1 MEIKN
6 NRSGIW
12 SVSRRYNDFRNLHL
26 TIESLLHGND
36 VPEFPKK
43 KMTGSMGET
52 FPNTNL
58 HHLST
63 SMELNP
69 SEPLFLDPNFVA
81 QRLEG
86 LQAYIQCLVTSDL
99 LRTTSALR
107 KFLCPQSYSQDFP
120 SINTQ
125 NVSLWFRGSSSY
137 EVGNLYPSMGW
148 RLKKDFFKVCEVTK
162 ELKRIE

>member
-52 FPNTNL
+52 LP
-58 HHLST
+58 HKS
-63 SMELNP
+63 SMEPNP
-69 SEPLFLDPNFVA
+69 CDPPLFRPKL
-81 QRLEG
+81 
-86 LQAYIQCLVTSDL
+86 
-99 LRTTSALR
+99 
-107 KFLCPQSYSQDFP
+107 
-120 SINTQ
+120 
-125 NVSLWFRGSSSY
+125 RGSKTGGS
-137 EVGNLYPSMGW
+137 PSLHSGFG
-148 RLKKDFFKVCEVTK
+148 DQ
-162 ELKRIE
+162 